1 MFTKYGNSVDY
12 KKTAENKKKRLTP
25 LRPEEYILGTS
36 PVCKKYIFP
45 FGSVAATAECSEAV
59 ISVLFQTEGIS
70 IYSKSCARFQRA
82 TPYIVFFQFEGLT
95 NFFRPYKLFLKGV
108 GGISMRVPRKTYQS
122 LLKYLLRFAQ

>member
-1 MFTKYGNSVDY
+1 MICAFVQMFTKYGNSVDY
-12 KKTAENKKKRLTP
+12 KKPLKIKKRLTP

-45 FGSVAATAECSEAV
+45 FGSVAATAERSEAV

-82 TPYIVFFQFEGLT
+82 TPYIVFFS
-95 NFFRPYKLFLKGV
+95 V
-108 GGISMRVPRKTYQS
+108 
-122 LLKYLLRFAQ
+122 